1 MSGTLLW
8 EAQGGAGRE
17 TWRDCVSVALVPAQV
32 GEGDSRVAPGWSD
45 RGVPLTMPLHFIC

>member
-8 EAQGGAGRE
+8 EAQGRAGRE